1 MANRGSER
9 LERLRKSRAEKGKWP
24 LNNDIEIQSE
34 DDMEDLEAVD
44 KFIKS
49 IYIANG
55 IDPDTITENSFSSYT
70 AERDSLIGG
79 SSTDVS
85 NVARAGFNS
94 DTENS
99 DPSTSTISS
108 EPKDLNTS
116 ALPEEPEQEVFLIN
130 RSQEN
135 EEILR
140 PSTSFNDGYLVDGP
154 VFRAQIAELE
164 EKTVK
169 MKASTKSTLKI
180 AKVFLTTLEA
190 HMSNEIKLRSVLQR
204 IPSTIPVL
212 LDYVD
217 RTWSIFHE
225 QNIRLQKGIKT
236 HILNEL
242 QKHYDIV
249 VKDTDIKKR
258 DFQAASTEYYRY
270 TAKYL
275 SIKKEDLLKNKG
287 HVEKGSK
294 NIARKSKF
302 DMVRF
307 DYFNYLQNLH
317 RGIKEN
323 KILFNLA
330 SEQHKNSE
338 FFDLVT
344 KGKVPGIDE
353 LSAIEM
359 AVKEDSIIQ
368 TVLDEEHI
376 RIRNPVYSSHN
387 RHVRNMMNSVIG
399 GQSSSAN
406 VSSLEENLATNE
418 EEDRDLLLRS
428 GKTMEGIL
436 YSTSKPNN
444 SDDPA
449 LKSRGTWHKYWCVL
463 DENQISEFRD
473 WKTLPRLHMSPIS
486 LFNANVHQIDDVDR
500 KFCFEVITPHMR
512 RVYQALT
519 DEDRKKWVACI
530 RNSIEEISLGNQPS
544 TSNGQSRHQLAD
556 NPEQE
561 SKIKSLFNK
570 PSKRN
575 ISSYFK
581 SIFSAI
587 FPNSRATEDLHNS
600 IQHNNETSSSTIA
613 TRPSHRPLE
622 YFRNLLGSCIKRIS
636 TPRLAYDTNHAPAP
650 ASAPASAPQKM
661 RITTPS
667 LEILR
672 RDLSNKRCAECGFDD
687 PTNCCV
693 NLGIIVCNVC
703 SIIHKRINSEGVIS
717 LITDLNLYTPDIEE
731 LIISVGNDISNNIW
745 DPLQHIAP
753 HERPAENLSSNSIV
767 RPRPFSTYEEKSRYI
782 QDKYT
787 AKAYICSAGSSPN
800 QELMNAI
807 DMDDIPAALRAIS
820 RGVDFNTAWYSTPD
834 SLSASR
840 TSQGIGLAVDQRTPP
855 ECCESYHPLH
865 KALLYGRHAEASGS
879 SSRNLIFPMAELL
892 LQHGASTTVF
902 DLHTH
907 RSLGEIIYLDINI
920 EKAAVEFL
928 NGRPRATGE
937 QPIVTF

>member
-258 DFQAASTEYYRY
+258 DFQAASTE
-270 TAKYL
+270 
-275 SIKKEDLLKNKG
+275 
-287 HVEKGSK
+287 
-294 NIARKSKF
+294 
-302 DMVRF
+302 
-307 DYFNYLQNLH
+307 
-317 RGIKEN
+317 GIKEN

-693 NLGIIVCNVC
+693 NLGIIVCN
-703 SIIHKRINSEGVIS
+703 
-717 LITDLNLYTPDIEE
+717 DIEE